1 MAPQRCLT
9 VCGGVLSQL
18 ALRWRGVLRPLAARL
33 IRHARAGVAPAVF
46 SRLTESMPA
55 METTVLIADDH
66 PLFREA
72 LRLVV
77 AEALGADAQTIEC
90 ASLDEAREQVA
101 HSPNID
107 LALMDLNMPGMD
119 GLAGLASL
127 RARMPTLPI
136 IVVSADERHA
146 TVDAALRA
154 GVSGFIPKSFSR
166 ADMAA
171 AVNAVLDGDIFF
183 PATSDRNTGAPPAYD
198 PGMTDM
204 AARIATLTKQERCI
218 LEYLIRGKSNKFVAI
233 ELDIAESTVKAH
245 VSSILR
251 KLKVH
256 SRTLAVIKAG
266 PLLQLN

>member
-1 MAPQRCLT
+1 MRR
-9 VCGGVLSQL
+9 L
-18 ALRWRGVLRPLAARL
+18 ALWAAVRLTGVALCWLAVLKPCAVRL
-33 IRHARAGVAPAVF
+33 IRHARAGIAPAVS

-77 AEALGADAQTIEC
+77 AEALGAEAQTIEC

-107 LALMDLNMPGMD
+107 LALMDLNMPGRD

-127 RARMPTLPI
+127 RAHMPTLPI

-204 AARIATLTKQERCI
+204 ATLTKQERCI

>member
-1 MAPQRCLT
+1 
-9 VCGGVLSQL
+9 
-18 ALRWRGVLRPLAARL
+18 
-33 IRHARAGVAPAVF
+33 
-46 SRLTESMPA
+46 

-77 AEALGADAQTIEC
+77 AEALGAEAQTIEC

-127 RARMPTLPI
+127 RAHAHPCPSSWCPPT
-136 IVVSADERHA
+136 SATPRW
-146 TVDAALRA
+146 TPLRA

-183 PATSDRNTGAPPAYD
+183 RHQRPQHWRAARLRPGHDRHG
-198 PGMTDM
+198 
-204 AARIATLTKQERCI
+204 ARIATLTKQERCI